1 MSPQDFQSEV
11 DKHNQQKQQ
20 QADEQARLNVTRESG
35 DKVAKA
41 VNDGTQ
47 QTAKALKS
55 VKGEVKVT
63 NPDLAKT
70 QDVDKLIK
78 QLKEVQLA
86 NLMSNAQPT
95 SNISLDL
102 GNLAKISD
110 LLSNVV
116 AELKKSNPTEEL
128 VKVLTDKLDGLAK
141 ALTPKPDP
149 QLKSLVEKVGKLDVK
164 PVVNVPKPNVNIT
177 TTAPDLSPLNSKLDD
192 LLKAFG
198 KIDMPKLDIEPLL
211 QATKDVKKT
220 LENLRFP
227 VPNFQLPFQTQTGKD
242 AQVKLNDDGSLP
254 ITASISTGALA
265 TSAKQSDGSQKT
277 QIVDGSGNVVG
288 STTNALDVNIKS
300 GSSAGTQYTED
311 AVAAADPVG
320 NAVNLVRKDT
330 PAATVSA
337 DGDNIAQRGTNF
349 GAAYVTLLDASG
361 NTVSVGGGTQYAED
375 AASAGGES
383 MTLAGAV
390 RQDTIGSNTSTD
402 GDYTYLKTTSA
413 GRLYTDSVVSS
424 ALPAGTNV
432 IGHVIADTGS
442 TTAVTGN
449 VTVVQSTATNL
460 KVDASGVAVPVTDN
474 GGSLTVDNGG
484 TFAVQATLAAGATNI
499 AKAEDVASA
508 DADVGVPS
516 MAIRKATPANTS
528 GTDGDYE
535 MLQMSAG
542 RLWVDAS
549 GKTLTVDGSGVTQPV
564 SGTVTTTPPSNAST
578 NIAQINAVTPLMGN
592 GITGTGSLRVTVAS
606 DNTAFA
612 VNSTLS
618 AETTKVIG
626 VTRSADG
633 AGNLLT
639 TNSTT
644 YTAKF
649 GLDSNLLGTLGTA
662 FSTAGKVDVKGA
674 DGDIFVR
681 QTTAANLNATVV
693 GTGTFAVQATIAA
706 GATSIAKAED
716 VASADADVGI
726 PALAVRK
733 ATPANTSGTDGD
745 YEFLQIS
752 AGRLWVD
759 ASGKTL
765 TVDGS
770 GVTQPV
776 SIAGT
781 VVVDDL
787 AAAATGAAVPSNAQY
802 QGNLA
807 QTALPSA
814 ASAGNLTGNLSDKF
828 GRGVILNNA
837 LRDIVSSQRTTIA
850 SSTSETTIVT
860 AIASTFNDIF
870 LLTVKNTSATALR
883 VDIRDTTAGTIID
896 DIYVPAGD
904 TRGWAPTTPL
914 PQTSVNTNWTATCS
928 ASVSDVRV
936 TVWYI
941 KNK

>member
-484 TFAVQATLAAGATNI
+484 TFAVQATL
-499 AKAEDVASA
+499 
-508 DADVGVPS
+508 
-516 MAIRKATPANTS
+516 
-528 GTDGDYE
+528 
-535 MLQMSAG
+535 
-542 RLWVDAS
+542 
-549 GKTLTVDGSGVTQPV
+549 
-564 SGTVTTTPPSNAST
+564 
-578 NIAQINAVTPLMGN
+578 
-592 GITGTGSLRVTVAS
+592 
-606 DNTAFA
+606 
-612 VNSTLS
+612 S